1 MNYETGKESLLRK
14 ICQSA
19 FQNDDGGERIWNSS
33 KMNQALAQKV
43 KDGTSNRNGILRY
56 PSNESLDT
64 ESRLELL
71 LQQRLYF
78 VIIQ

>member
-19 FQNDDGGERIWNSS
+19 FQNDDDGERNWNSS

-43 KDGTSNRNGILRY
+43 KDRRNKQSEWHPQI
-56 PSNESLDT
+56 PFE
-64 ESRLELL
+64 
-71 LQQRLYF
+71 
-78 VIIQ
+78 

>member
-19 FQNDDGGERIWNSS
+19 FQNDDDGERNWNSS

-43 KDGTSNRNGILRY
+43 KDGRNK
-56 PSNESLDT
+56 
-64 ESRLELL
+64 
-71 LQQRLYF
+71 
-78 VIIQ
+78 